1 MSCCVYSNLGYVH
14 THTLCVTTVNS
25 LTPIFCEASLPLL
38 TCVTMCLDDAIFF
51 LASLSGPSTI
61 FHLKYFWVEN
71 NKQTILLLLLFP
83 LASNQTF

>member
-1 MSCCVYSNLGYVH
+1 MFTSICLAVFYSNLEYVH

-25 LTPIFCEASLPLL
+25 LTPISCEASLPLL

-51 LASLSGPSTI
+51 GILSGTSTI

-71 NKQTILLLLLFP
+71 K
-83 LASNQTF
+83 